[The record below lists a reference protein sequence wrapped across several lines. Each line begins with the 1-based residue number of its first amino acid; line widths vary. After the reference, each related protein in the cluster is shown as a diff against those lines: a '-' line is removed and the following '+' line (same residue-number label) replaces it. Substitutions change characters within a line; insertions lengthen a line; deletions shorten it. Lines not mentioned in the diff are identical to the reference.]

1 MSHPA
6 DVLARVLHDV
16 LDVLSGRKAS
26 LSPAEAQAH
35 HDALDSL
42 RALAETAPVVPVPD
56 AVPAPTPA
64 PQTSPG
70 EL

>member
-42 RALAETAPVVPVPD
+42 RAPAEPTPAPVPD